1 MEGLP
6 ALESMTG
13 AETEKSKPIRETK
26 VSAENAK
33 ESALEAENA
42 RLRSS
47 VAAMRAEMENLQRA
61 AFEHAGSTPGSTPR
75 FLAQTIGGSVSVPPS
90 PSFSLAQS
98 PATRLVAG
106 VSERGANAALELARA
121 ETRRLTRD
129 KEKLLEMA
137 NGLRAELE
145 RAQRRLDAR
154 AVSVLTTKALSNGDL
169 GITGSPPAFTE
180 TRVRAD
186 YVRGENVKASD
197 RATESQRSALRKT
210 ARQTEVRRVRN
221 WNVTA
226 DAPAEPMD
234 TVVVHQR

>member
-1 MEGLP
+1 M
-6 ALESMTG
+6 
-13 AETEKSKPIRETK
+13 
-26 VSAENAK
+26 
-33 ESALEAENA
+33 
-42 RLRSS
+42 
-47 VAAMRAEMENLQRA
+47 
-61 AFEHAGSTPGSTPR
+61 
-75 FLAQTIGGSVSVPPS
+75 PPS

-226 DAPAEPMD
+226 DAPAEPTD